1 MRQIASSRLLLLVRA
16 FYLQGDEIV
25 TFPKLTTVQDAD
37 HLKVFVAQ
45 WREGVTFP
53 GGSHS

>member
-1 MRQIASSRLLLLVRA
+1 MRQIGSPRLLLLVRA

-25 TFPKLTTVQDAD
+25 TFPKLTTVQDED